1 MITINF
7 FIKELIIIF
16 LIYILTI
23 LSNKINP
30 ITKILFI
37 YFIFS
42 AYRLGVHFTK
52 VNITSNEE

>member
-30 ITKILFI
+30 ITKILFL

>member
-1 MITINF
+1 MTNIEF
-7 FIKELIIIF
+7 FIKELLIIF
-16 LIYILTI
+16 IIYILTI
-23 LSNKINP
+23 LSNKINI
-30 ITKILFI
+30 ITKILFL